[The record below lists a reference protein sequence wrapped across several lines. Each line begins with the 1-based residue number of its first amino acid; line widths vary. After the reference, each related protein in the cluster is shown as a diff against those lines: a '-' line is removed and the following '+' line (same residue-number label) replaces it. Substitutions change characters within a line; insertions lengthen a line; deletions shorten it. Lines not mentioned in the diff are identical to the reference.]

1 MKKKIFSIVLVL
13 TLVLGLTG
21 CAEPIKMMEPN
32 PANVIGQS
40 LIIYDIA
47 ATYGSDVNVLK
58 SQENYNE
65 DQLDA
70 LAASYEEAAGL
81 KTEGSVIVAASQS
94 YGKACGIGTNPDVE
108 LKDEVGQLLS
118 AEKMI
123 DYSFYVLDRENG
135 EKFPAKE
142 EMSADTLYVDIDAKK
157 KEVVVT
163 MYIPTTSADKHDV
176 KYEVIFDKNYHI
188 TSANV
193 NVIYSTGELM
203 GKAGINTAFGMGT
216 VFVMLILIALIIS
229 LFGVFSGA
237 SKKKAEK
244 KKAAASTGVD
254 NAVKTIEANEEAEED
269 DTELVAVI
277 AAAIAAFEGSS
288 STDGFVVRSI
298 KRIK

>member
-32 PANVIGQS
+32 AESVISQS
-40 LIIYDIA
+40 LAVYGLSQATAYDVD
-47 ATYGSDVNVLK
+47 YLK
-58 SQENYNE
+58 SCENLNE
-65 DQLDA
+65 DELDE
-70 LAASYEEAAGL
+70 LAEILSSRV
-81 KTEGSVIVAASQS
+81 KTEGSVVIAATQS
-94 YGKACGIGTNPDVE
+94 YAKAAGVTTNPDQPG
-108 LKDEVGQLLS
+108 KDEIGTLVSYESLLG
-118 AEKMI
+118 
-123 DYSFYVLDRENG
+123 YTRYVLDRENG
-135 EKFPAKE
+135 EGFPAKE